1 MTNDFENAELM
12 IFARAMANMAAAD
25 GRVTEE
31 ERQQLDNVIAGIG
44 LSPRDP
50 EVAAVVA
57 SEFDNPGNLT
67 DIVGKLKSRE
77 LRVALVRLLVE
88 MGCADGELA
97 HDERAKVNEAVKTF
111 GFPAALVE
119 ELIDWTVDSLKL
131 DARERDLMARL
142 LG

>member
-67 DIVGKLKSRE
+67 DIVGNLKSKE

-111 GFPAALVE
+111 GFPSALVE

>member
-57 SEFDNPGNLT
+57 SEFDNPGNLS
-67 DIVGKLKSRE
+67 DIVGQLKSKE

-97 HDERAKVNEAVKTF
+97 DDERAKVNEAVKVF
-111 GFPAALVE
+111 GFPPGLVE